1 MDPVAW
7 LFVEDS
13 DFHPTL
19 TPDSLTIAPKPI
31 KPAHSPTP
39 PVDYAKKRKED
50 TCSKANDRKNCPED
64 DRQLR
69 AWLVAEGLK
78 APQDNLAKRHFAVK
92 SAADLSAYMAN
103 AELKLAEDRANNPHF
118 KLLFAEIPDKVYRHI
133 RCYGCSQY
141 TEITHRNYLFSCIF
155 CGNLFEKYRY
165 LARSLHEQ
173 WALVTGGRTKLG
185 YQIVLKLLRAG
196 AHVIPTTRQPT
207 RALEQYRAEPDSAQ
221 WWGRLHLYMDGLDLL
236 SANLPSEIEKLR
248 LFVQSLTGHLDILVN
263 SAAQTIRAFNEQR
276 EAVAGQTNKYGD
288 PAKLVSTE
296 SSWNLRLDEVS
307 YAEWQEVFLVNAIA
321 PALLIAQFT
330 PLLRGDGLLRTSIP
344 QFAYVV
350 NVHAREGLFEVRR
363 KGNRHVHTNMAKA
376 ALAQLTRC
384 CADRHSLVL
393 PGSNQRGIRVHGV
406 DPGWISTDEYSE
418 AACPWV
424 IPPLDDVDGAARVLQ
439 PLWDE
444 LPSEPRT
451 RRHFTLLKY

>member
-13 DFHPTL
+13 DFHPSL
-19 TPDSLTIAPKPI
+19 TPDSLTLPT
-31 KPAHSPTP
+31 KPAKSAPNPTP
-39 PVDYAKKRKED
+39 VYPKRQKKDKTPPNERKNYPQD
-50 TCSKANDRKNCPED
+50 DRK
-64 DRQLR
+64 LR

-78 APQDNLAKRHFAVK
+78 AQQDNLAKRQVLVK
-92 SAADLSAYMAN
+92 SAAELSRYMAD
-103 AELKLAEDRANNPHF
+103 AELKLGEDKANQPHF
-118 KLLFAEIPDKVYRHI
+118 KLLQAELPENVYRHI
-133 RCYGCSQY
+133 RCYGCSKY
-141 TEITHRNYLFSCIF
+141 TEITHRSYLFSCVS
-155 CGNLFEKYRY
+155 CGNIFEKYRY
-165 LARSLHEQ
+165 LSRPLHEQ

-207 RALEQYRAEPDSAQ
+207 RALEQYRSEPDSAQ
-221 WWGRLHLYMDGLDLL
+221 WWDRLHLYMEGLDLL
-236 SANLPSEIEKLR
+236 AADLPGEIAKLR
-248 LFVQSLTGHLDILVN
+248 IFVQSLTGHLDILVN
-263 SAAQTIRAFNEQR
+263 SAAQTIRAFNQPR
-276 EAVAGQTNKYGD
+276 EVVAGQTNKYGD

-307 YAEWQEVFLVNAIA
+307 YSEWQEVFLVNAIA

-330 PLLRGDGLLRTSIP
+330 PLMEGNGLLRSSIP
-344 QFAYVV
+344 PFAYVI
-350 NVHAREGLFEVRR
+350 NVHAREGLFDVCR

-393 PGSNQRGIRVHGV
+393 PGSAQRGIRVHGV
-406 DPGWISTDEYSE
+406 DPGWISTDEYSDS
-418 AACPWV
+418 ACPWI
-424 IPPLDDVDGAARVLQ
+424 IPPLDEVDGAARVLQ

-444 LPSEPRT
+444 LPSEPKT